1 MISRRLTIM
10 TVATVLTTIQN
21 ISFALANG
29 SAVTWSFVIV
39 FGNNP
44 SAASFSR
51 SVLLLFSS
59 ISVSDMFRSVL
70 SELRESDRRISR
82 LWLLSSFISRIFSD
96 SAFKAS
102 MSGTCRIW
110 RRTCVTLLEFKLRGQ
125 GYVEGRNPW
134 EVIGIGQIN
143 SCWPTWVE
151 GWLTLLGLSI
161 LISGPTK
168 P

>member
-1 MISRRLTIM
+1 M

-21 ISFALANG
+21 ISFDLANG

-59 ISVSDMFRSVL
+59 NSVSDMFSSVL
-70 SELRESDRRISR
+70 SELRESDRSISR

-102 MSGTCRIW
+102 MSGTRRIW
-110 RRTCVTLLEFKLRGQ
+110 RRTCVSLLKFKLKGQ
-125 GYVEGRNPW
+125 GYVEGRSSR
-134 EVIGIGQIN
+134 EVIGIGQID
-143 SCWPTWVE
+143 SV
-151 GWLTLLGLSI
+151 GLLWW
-161 LISGPTK
+161 
-168 P
+168 